1 MLGTP
6 ITAGLFCPWCHATKD
21 STVIWHPYLDFCRQA
36 TRSTLTAQG
45 NLHTRT
51 HCISF
56 LLFHIQ
62 ELDFFH
68 TFQTLSLLFLCD
80 NTGWSVPLFVWLCW
94 SRLPPKWVCVCV
106 CVCFVHMCERHQYSW
121 LWCLCDVLL
130 KRKWCRAA
138 SARNHDFCSSEP
150 RTHTYTLFSLWDK
163 SLLLLCLF
171 VESWFM
177 LICRIYWNISMEKI
191 QKKPPHTLVPQP
203 SA

>member
-36 TRSTLTAQG
+36 TRSTLTARG

-68 TFQTLSLLFLCD
+68 TFQPLSLLFLCD
-80 NTGWSVPLFVWLCW
+80 STETGWNVPQFVWLCW
-94 SRLPPKWVCVCV
+94 SRLPTKRVCVCV
-106 CVCFVHMCERHQYSW
+106 CVLFTCVRGINTAG
-121 LWCLCDVLL
+121 CDV
-130 KRKWCRAA
+130 
-138 SARNHDFCSSEP
+138 SVTCSEEEVVQGSV
-150 RTHTYTLFSLWDK
+150 RTQPW
-163 SLLLLCLF
+163 LLLLWTKNICLHTFEYFSYWFACLF
-171 VESWFM
+171 KANLWLFFRFTEKSQ
-177 LICRIYWNISMEKI
+177 MEK
-191 QKKPPHTLVPQP
+191 T
-203 SA
+203 